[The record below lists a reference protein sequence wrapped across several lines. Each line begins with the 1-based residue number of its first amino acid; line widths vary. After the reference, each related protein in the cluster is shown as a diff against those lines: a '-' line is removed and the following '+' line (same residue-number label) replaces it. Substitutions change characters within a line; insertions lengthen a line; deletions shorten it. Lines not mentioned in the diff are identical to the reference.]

1 MFVFNTPVA
10 LEELHFCNLVQPD
23 ATKKSGSNFILMLL
37 VRACVRT
44 LCTRAFV
51 TPMYTSRV
59 SSLLS
64 NSALRRNLTNQLRPP
79 DDNPALWHNPDVMA
93 HASNNW
99 LPASPG
105 RALSPLLR
113 ESVDPLNRRTARSP
127 RRAHSQRSWFKGLYS
142 RQDRKE
148 LSSVPSHQWFPLWRL
163 TSLYKAEHNG
173 VVYFGILPFLSYVA
187 RLRTQQQTGK
197 GSHF

>member
-1 MFVFNTPVA
+1 M
-10 LEELHFCNLVQPD
+10 
-23 ATKKSGSNFILMLL
+23 
-37 VRACVRT
+37 RT

-51 TPMYTSRV
+51 TPMYISRV

-79 DDNPALWHNPDVMA
+79 DDNPALWHNRDVMA
-93 HASNNW
+93 HESNNW

-113 ESVDPLNRRTARSP
+113 ESVDPLNRRTVRNP
-127 RRAHSQRSWFKGLYS
+127 RRARSQRSWFKGLYS

-163 TSLYKAEHNG
+163 TALYKAEQSQWSCLFRYPTILELVSLAYEHNNKPG
-173 VVYFGILPFLSYVA
+173 RAHILTLC
-187 RLRTQQQTGK
+187 
-197 GSHF
+197 SH